1 MNNISCINEECC
13 GCNSCMEECPKG
25 AITMKQDDEG
35 FWFPQIDTDKCV
47 NCGKCMRVCPVI
59 NFQNI
64 KSQCHVSYLAYST
77 NKRIVKRSS
86 SGGLFTVFASYILS
100 KGGIVYGP
108 AFNGD
113 LDLVFT
119 KITTIA
125 DLNKLVGSKYVQA
138 NTMGIYDC
146 VKSDLRNGVDV
157 LFSGT
162 PCQIAGLKNFLKKDY
177 NNLYTIDL
185 LCHGVPSPGLFKKC
199 VYFIENKYKCK
210 VLDYRFRDKKILGWS
225 SGSSSIIYE
234 KKNRV
239 RKLKYD
245 NGLRAYF
252 LAFINGLSLRNS
264 CYTCRFSSFN
274 RVGDLSLGD
283 FWFAD
288 RIFDNKSL
296 KNGVNLLIINTN
308 KGSELLDC
316 VKKEV
321 FIEEVSDENALIS
334 NPHLNKPAIKPV
346 NRDTRISSLIKGDY
360 QSFIKYNIPRYSK
373 LLPLYFKIKIFIR
386 TIHS

>member
-13 GCNSCMEECPKG
+13 GCNSCMEECPKC
-25 AITMKQDDEG
+25 AITMKQDEEG
-35 FWFPQIDTDKCV
+35 FWFPQIDIDKCV
-47 NCGKCMRVCPVI
+47 NCGKCMGVCPVI
-59 NFQNI
+59 NFQKI
-64 KSQCHVSYLAYST
+64 KSQCHVSYLAYSK
-77 NKRIVKRSS
+77 NKGIVKRSS
-86 SGGLFTVFASYILS
+86 SGGLFTVFASFILS

-108 AFNGD
+108 AFNGN

-119 KITTIA
+119 KITTIT

-146 VKSDLRNGVDV
+146 VKSDLINGVVV

-162 PCQIAGLKNFLKKDY
+162 PCQIAGLKNYLKKDY

-199 VYFIENKYKCK
+199 VSYIEKKYKCK
-210 VLDYRFRDKKILGWS
+210 VQDYRFRDKKILGWS
-225 SGSSSIIYE
+225 SGSSSIIYK

-264 CYTCRFSSFN
+264 CYSCRFSSFN

-288 RIFDNKSL
+288 RIFDNKSF
-296 KNGVNLLIINTN
+296 KKGVNLLIINTN

-321 FIEEVSDENALIS
+321 YIEEVSDENALIS

-346 NRDTRISSLIKGDY
+346 NRDTHISSLIKGDY
-360 QSFIKYNIPRYSK
+360 QSFIKYNIPRHSK